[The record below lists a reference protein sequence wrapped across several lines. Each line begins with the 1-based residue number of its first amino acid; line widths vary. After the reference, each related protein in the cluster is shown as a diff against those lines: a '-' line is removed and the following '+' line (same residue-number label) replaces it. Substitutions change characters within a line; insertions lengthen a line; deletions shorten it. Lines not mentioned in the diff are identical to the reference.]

1 MATSRPFAYNPGLS
15 AIVGAIQV
23 VNSPLVIGVDDQ
35 DYTLQP
41 GGVQW
46 WEGPDEDLGYVIAHS
61 VPSGDQPNPLNIPA
75 YLGFWR
81 SENLTEI
88 TFYERAGSVSNK
100 TYTTGNEAYIWMNGF
115 GYWSS
120 WPITPGSLN
129 FPGNNI
135 TATIN
140 PTNMSLG
147 NNFTIEFWYYG
158 DPTSTGTE
166 QMIFYQSTNNTLTL
180 FINPN
185 DKRLYGLSYSGP
197 LSSANLP
204 VNNLIHIAIVCTNG
218 DIKVYFD
225 GSDKTE
231 VGIPTCNLGDN
242 QSTVY
247 LGSRSGVDKNFEGLL
262 TDIRITSI
270 PVYSSVNFQVPT
282 SPLLPI
288 QNQNPYGGTNTN
300 SISDGECKLLIGA
313 LSSTNFTQDLSNIGS
328 TVTNGGIIFDNQTP
342 Y

>member
-23 VNSPLVIGVDDQ
+23 VNSPLAIGVDDQ

-41 GGVQW
+41 GGIQW

-88 TFYERAGSVSNK
+88 TFYEKAGSVSNK

-120 WPITPGSLN
+120 WSIQPGSLN
-129 FPGNNI
+129 FSSNNN
-135 TATIN
+135 TTTIS
-140 PTNMSLG
+140 PTNMELLD
-147 NNFTIEFWYYG
+147 NFTIEFWYYG
-158 DPTSTGTE
+158 DPTSTAQD
-166 QMIFYQSTNNTLTL
+166 QMIFSQGGALGTLSL
-180 FINPN
+180 WIDPN
-185 DKRLYGLSYSGP
+185 DKCLHGLSTNGAI
-197 LSSANLP
+197 SAALP
-204 VNNLIHIAIVCTNG
+204 VNDLLHVAIVCTNG
-218 DIKVYFD
+218 DIKVYFND
-225 GSDKTE
+225 SDKTAPS
-231 VGIPTCNLGDN
+231 IPPCNLIDN
-242 QSTVY
+242 TTTIY
-247 LGSRSGVDKNFEGLL
+247 LGSRLGNNRYLEGLL
-262 TDIRITSI
+262 TDIRITST
-270 PVYSSVNFQVPT
+270 PVYSASNFQVPT

-288 QNQNPYGGTNTN
+288 QNSNPYGGTNTN
-300 SISDGECKLLIGA
+300 SITDGQCRLLIGV
-313 LSSTNFTQDLSNIGS
+313 LSSTNYTQDLSNIGS
-328 TVTNGGIIFDNQTP
+328 TVTNGGITFDTNTP

>member
-15 AIVGAIQV
+15 AIAGAIQV
-23 VNSPLVIGVDDQ
+23 VNSPLAIGVDDQ

-41 GGVQW
+41 GGIQW

-81 SENLTEI
+81 SENLSEI
-88 TFYERAGSVSNK
+88 TFYEKAGSVSNK

-120 WPITPGSLN
+120 WSINPGSLY

-135 TATIN
+135 TTTIS
-140 PTNMSLG
+140 PTNMELLD
-147 NNFTIEFWYYG
+147 NFTIEFWYYG

-166 QMIFYQSTNNTLTL
+166 QMIFNQGGNLNALSLW
-180 FINPN
+180 INPS
-185 DKRLYGLSYSGP
+185 DKCLHGLSTSGAI
-197 LSSANLP
+197 STALP
-204 VNNLIHIAIVCTNG
+204 VNELIHVAIVCSNG
-218 DIKVYFD
+218 AITVYFD
-225 GSDKTE
+225 GNDKTAG
-231 VGIPTCNLGDN
+231 GIPPCNLGDN
-242 QSTVY
+242 QTTVD
-247 LGSRSGVDKNFEGLL
+247 LGSRLGTSKYLEGLL
-262 TDIRITSI
+262 TDIRITKTTL
-270 PVYSSVNFQVPT
+270 YLLGFQVPT

-288 QNQNPYGGTNTN
+288 QSQNPYGGTNTN
-300 SISDGECKLLIGA
+300 SISDGECKLLIGV

-328 TVTNGGIIFDNQTP
+328 TVTNGGIVFDNQTP